1 MIRLKENG
9 GGSNMD
15 IGDLKRRF
23 IQSRNYTPDHINELM
38 DFAKKAYIH
47 NEINLKEY
55 QLLVRDLEA
64 HGAVAPDIN
73 KESLLKNTN

>member
-1 MIRLKENG
+1 
-9 GGSNMD
+9 
-15 IGDLKRRF
+15 
-23 IQSRNYTPDHINELM
+23 M

-64 HGAVAPDIN
+64 QGAVAPDIN
-73 KESLLKNTN
+73 RNSLIKNTN